1 MTLTQEPMSDASR
14 ASLATRTG
22 LEIPPVMPLTLLE
35 SVRAHDRPGEIL
47 EDEDLSVSLPRRLGL
62 TGVVERQMMQY
73 QQAAK
78 RGRKVS
84 LDDVASLIH
93 LVLRRPDAE
102 PIMRETGQRMAR
114 THFQKVPRAWVRV
127 LRALP
132 RGATAAA
139 LRRSSQRM
147 LVKFL
152 AEKGVEL
159 SGRPLTLRTSTSVAA
174 QIDPSGIMCVMYS
187 GALEELALLY
197 TETRPNV
204 VHHICK
210 TRGDAYCE
218 WTLSE

>member
-1 MTLTQEPMSDASR
+1 MTLKVEPMSEASR
-14 ASLATRTG
+14 VNLTTRTG
-22 LEIPPVMPLTLLE
+22 LEIPPVMPLALLE

-78 RGRKVS
+78 KGRKVS

-93 LVLRRPDAE
+93 LVLRRPDSE
-102 PIMRETGQRMAR
+102 PIMRETGQRIAR
-114 THFQKVPRAWVRV
+114 THFQKVPKPWVRMI
-127 LRALP
+127 RALP
-132 RGATAAA
+132 RGVVFGS
-139 LRRSSQRM
+139 LRRSARRM

-152 AEKGVEL
+152 AEEDLEITAK
-159 SGRPLTLRTSTSVAA
+159 PLTLRAKNCVAA
-174 QIDPSGIMCVMYS
+174 QIDPSGNMCVMYS
-187 GALEELALLY
+187 GALEEIALLY
-197 TETRPNV
+197 TETRPDV

-210 TRGDAYCE
+210 TRGNSYCE

>member
-1 MTLTQEPMSDASR
+1 
-14 ASLATRTG
+14 
-22 LEIPPVMPLTLLE
+22 MPLTLLE

-102 PIMRETGQRMAR
+102 PIMRETGQRIAR
-114 THFQKVPRAWVRV
+114 THFDKVPNVWVRI
-127 LRALP
+127 LRILP
-132 RGATAAA
+132 RSATFAA
-139 LRRSSQRM
+139 LRRSSRRM

-152 AEKGVEL
+152 AENGVEL
-159 SGRPLTLRTSTSVAA
+159 TARPLSLRTKTSVPA

-210 TRGDAYCE
+210 TRGNSYCE